1 MNYKF
6 TILLA
11 FLLSIGI
18 KGNTIDFKPDHVE
31 KRTYN
36 WTYNVL
42 ENALF
47 EIDNK
52 YGNVNIT
59 TWDQNT
65 IEINVTVT
73 YGHWDK
79 EIAKEKINC
88 IKIKTS
94 ATQSYVTATT
104 EFNCD
109 LSVKGNH
116 RKSNNDLGVKIN
128 YEVKIPSYGNLI
140 ARNKYGNIILGTIG
154 GNTNIH
160 LKYGTLIANTLK
172 SNSNILDLSYSKGT
186 HIQLVNNLNIEDADY
201 SDITINGAKTIH
213 FNSDYTDIKI
223 DKVEQILSSSMDYGN
238 LEVNEVNC
246 LTFSADYSNL
256 KINLLHECLNLDMS
270 YGSYKINQTSDQFHR
285 IHVIAAYSSG
295 KVKVNPNASFKT
307 HTLTKY
313 SDTYLS
319 PNIKIKQHDKSHTS
333 EEINA
338 EYNASGCMCSTVHIE
353 SKYGNIKI
361 ETTK

>member
-11 FLLSIGI
+11 FLFSLNI
-18 KGNTIDFKPDHVE
+18 KGNTTSSKPEHIE

-42 ENALF
+42 DNALF

-59 TWDQNT
+59 TWNQNN
-65 IEINVTVT
+65 IAINATVT
-73 YGHWDK
+73 YGHWDEK
-79 EIAKEKINC
+79 VAKEKINC
-88 IKIKTS
+88 VRIKTT
-94 ATQSYVTATT
+94 ATQSYVTAIT

-109 LSVKGNH
+109 LSVKG
-116 RKSNNDLGVKIN
+116 KSKRGNNDSGVKIN
-128 YEVKIPSYGNLI
+128 YEIKIPSYGNLI

-154 GNTNIH
+154 GNTNIQ

-186 HIQLVNNLNIEDADY
+186 NIQLVNNINIEDADY
-201 SDITINGAKTIH
+201 SDITISGAKIIQ
-213 FNSDYTDIKI
+213 FNSDYTDLKI
-223 DKVEQILSSSMDYGN
+223 DKVEQILGSTMDYGN
-238 LEVNEVNC
+238 LDVNEVNC

-270 YGSYKINQTSDQFHR
+270 YGSYKINQTSDQFDR
-285 IHVIAAYSSG
+285 INIVTGYSDG
-295 KVKVNPNASFKT
+295 KIKVNPNASFKA
-307 HTLTKY
+307 HTTTKY
-313 SDTYLS
+313 SDTHLS
-319 PNIKIKQHDKSHTS
+319 PNMKIKKHNKSSTS
-333 EEINA
+333 EEIHA
-338 EYNASGCMCSTVHIE
+338 EYNTTGCLCSNVHIE